1 MVFGKFI
8 KLKQTHQVLFTL
20 KTKDY
25 DGLLQ
30 DDGLNSSKYILE
42 YCKTLR
48 GLRRV
53 LCCMRLLYGLT
64 VREELVYV
72 ASLPSA
78 CLSGH
83 YLK

>member
-42 YCKTLR
+42 YCKTIR
-48 GLRRV
+48 G

-64 VREELVYV
+64 VREVLVDV